1 MTTTARA
8 AAREVF
14 LQPGEYFAGDASHRI
29 RTLLGSCISIT
40 LWSPLARVG
49 AMSHC
54 LLPTRGRADVDGVR
68 GLALRELDARYADEA
83 LHLMLHE
90 LERRHVRASQ
100 CRAKVFGGGDMFPAQ
115 KHAGVVAVGR
125 RNGEAAREL
134 LQAHGIELVSENL
147 FGEGH
152 RQMVFDV
159 ASGGRYVMSA
169 IKVMVVDDS
178 AVVRQV
184 VAGLLGAA
192 PGIEVLAAV
201 ADPVLAIERLKQA
214 WPDVIVLDVEMPRMD
229 GITFLRKLM
238 AERPTPVVICSTLTE
253 KGAKTTM
260 EALAAGA
267 VAIVTK
273 PRLGLKQFLNEAGE
287 ELVATVRAAA
297 RANLRRVVPR
307 ADAAPPAPKNTA
319 DVILAP
325 AGPRAM
331 TQTTERVVAL
341 GTSTGGTQAL
351 EQVLAALPRVCPGI
365 VIVQHM
371 PEKFT
376 AAFAERLD
384 GLCRIEV
391 REARNNDRVVPGRA
405 LIAPG
410 GRHMLLK
417 RSGAQYFVEVVDGPV
432 VNRHRPSVDVLFRSV
447 AKSAG
452 VNALGVIMTGMG
464 DDGAAGLAEMRAA
477 GARTL
482 AQDEESCV
490 VFGMPKEAIKRGGV
504 ERSVPLGQIAAEI
517 ARPQ

>member
-1 MTTTARA
+1 
-8 AAREVF
+8 
-14 LQPGEYFAGDASHRI
+14 
-29 RTLLGSCISIT
+29 
-40 LWSPLARVG
+40 
-49 AMSHC
+49 
-54 LLPTRGRADVDGVR
+54 
-68 GLALRELDARYADEA
+68 
-83 LHLMLHE
+83 
-90 LERRHVRASQ
+90 
-100 CRAKVFGGGDMFPAQ
+100 
-115 KHAGVVAVGR
+115 
-125 RNGEAAREL
+125 
-134 LQAHGIELVSENL
+134 
-147 FGEGH
+147 
-152 RQMVFDV
+152 
-159 ASGGRYVMSA
+159 MSA

-192 PGIEVLAAV
+192 PGIEVLASV
-201 ADPVLAIERLKQA
+201 ADPLLAIERLRQA

-229 GITFLRKLM
+229 GITFLRKIM

-253 KGAKTTM
+253 KGAKTTL

-267 VAIVTK
+267 VSIVTK
-273 PRLGLKQFLNEAGE
+273 PRLGLKQFLNDAGD

-297 RANLRRVVPR
+297 RANVRRVLPR
-307 ADAAPPAPKNTA
+307 ADGAALAATPKNTA

-325 AGPRAM
+325 GGPRAM

-351 EQVLAALPRVCPGI
+351 EEVLSALPRVCPGI

-376 AAFAERLD
+376 AAFAARLD
-384 GLCRIEV
+384 GICRIQV
-391 REARNNDRVVPGRA
+391 KEAQHNDRVVPGRA
-405 LIAPG
+405 LVAPG
-410 GRHMLLK
+410 GRHMLLR

-464 DDGAAGLAEMRAA
+464 DDGAAGLAEMRGV

-482 AQDEESCV
+482 AQDEETCV
-490 VFGMPKEAIKRGGV
+490 VFGMPREAVKRGGV
-504 ERSVPLGQIAAEI
+504 ERMVPLQGIAAEI
-517 ARPQ
+517 MKQ